1 MDAREKKRS
10 TKELLNI
17 LYCENGSY
25 RIGELLDI
33 IKELKTREEV
43 DINIVLSFEECIFNV
58 YQERKDKE
66 DEMISLEEIRQK
78 LRNKGIEE
86 GKLEESETKVEK
98 PVFKTSEEYQEYL
111 KIYTDIRGW
120 LCFFLVVMVLGG
132 VRDAV
137 YIPSHNF
144 PGIYDE
150 EYKNG
155 IFSLLAMIT
164 ISVEWFVMIGYIV
177 YAFAQRNANAV
188 FWARVCLLFY
198 LFFVVIAVLVSGG
211 KWLGSVVLP
220 VILLLF
226 LSRSKNVKE
235 VIPKDY
241 RKVTKLDWT
250 FVIIIVVLPILF
262 IVLDIIKNN

>member
-43 DINIVLSFEECIFNV
+43 NINIVLSFEECIFNV

-86 GKLEESETKVEK
+86 GKIKEESETKVEK

-111 KIYTDIRGW
+111 KIHTDIRGW
-120 LCFFLVVMVLGG
+120 LYFFLAVMGVGVGLNVL
-132 VRDAV
+132 
-137 YIPSHNF
+137 F
-144 PGIYDE
+144 PIFPVIYDD
-150 EYKNG
+150 G
-155 IFSLLAMIT
+155 IFSQLAMIT
-164 ISVEWFVMIGYIV
+164 IYVEWFVMIGYIF
-177 YAFAQRNANAV
+177 YAFTQRNANAV
-188 FWARVCLLFY
+188 FWARVYLLFR
-198 LFFVVIAVLVSGG
+198 LVFGVIAVLEGKSGIIA
-211 KWLGSVVLP
+211 VVLP

-250 FVIIIVVLPILF
+250 FVIIIVVLPIFF